1 MEINESVKGKL
12 LQVVDDI
19 IFFRRRI
26 RTPSKQ
32 SKMLYVEQI
41 LKIVYPKNTQ
51 EPNEEIS
58 DLS

>member
-41 LKIVYPKNTQ
+41 LKIVYPQRLK
-51 EPNEEIS
+51 EPHEEIS

>member
-1 MEINESVKGKL
+1 MEINESVKVKL

-41 LKIVYPKNTQ
+41 LKIVYPKRIE

>member
-1 MEINESVKGKL
+1 MEIDESVKGKL

-41 LKIVYPKNTQ
+41 LKIVYPERTE
-51 EPNEEIS
+51 EPNEEVS